1 MILDFDVSS
10 GVRKAQG
17 FSQSESEEEFARI
30 HVGPPPKKLDGPI
43 VLSKYD
49 PSWPRLFAKERQR
62 IKRALAQSAL
72 LIEHVGSTSVPDLAA
87 KPIIDILLVV
97 NDSAKETSYVPAL
110 EAVGYLLRI
119 REPHWHQHRLLKGP
133 DVNLHVFRAGDSEAK
148 RMLTFRDWL
157 RKNPEDRDLYL
168 RTKREL
174 ARRNWKYTQNYAD
187 AKSKV
192 VESILRRAQVSK
204 R

>member
-1 MILDFDVSS
+1 M
-10 GVRKAQG
+10 
-17 FSQSESEEEFARI
+17 
-30 HVGPPPKKLDGPI
+30 
-43 VLSKYD
+43 
-49 PSWPRLFAKERQR
+49 
-62 IKRALAQSAL
+62 
-72 LIEHVGSTSVPDLAA
+72 IEHVGSTSVPDLAA